1 MGGSS
6 GGGGWLGGASSGGFM
21 GWLSSRFAQRDD
33 VDAKIAALAARLTDQ
48 IEAIPVTNAQGQ
60 PDMMYLHDGVELNVQ
75 VMYEYSFIGP
85 H

>member
-6 GGGGWLGGASSGGFM
+6 GGGGWFDGGGDTASSGGFM

-60 PDMMYLHDGVELNVQ
+60 PDMMYLHDGVELNAQ
-75 VMYEYSFIGP
+75 VMYE
-85 H
+85 